1 MLADKKIVIK
11 IMSMLLK
18 LWDTFK
24 MKAMK
29 DYHEYLDDVFEKFRN
44 SSLKIFGLDS
54 SHYLSALTL
63 SCDAML
69 NMKKS

>member
-1 MLADKKIVIK
+1 MLTDKKIVTK

-24 MKAMK
+24 MKAKK
-29 DYHEYLDDVFEKFRN
+29 DYHEYLEDVFEKFRN
-44 SSLKIFGLDS
+44 SSLKNFGLDL
-54 SHYLSALTL
+54 SHYLTAPTL
-63 SCDAML
+63 SCDAIL

>member
-44 SSLKIFGLDS
+44 SGLKFLD
-54 SHYLSALTL
+54 
-63 SCDAML
+63 
-69 NMKKS
+69 